1 MTGIEMNQ
9 EHEGKHYLVIGAS
22 SGIGES
28 VALELAALGANVT
41 MMARRT
47 EKMEAIRKRMLSGN
61 HAYYGFDVSRIDKIS
76 GMVAQIL
83 EERKNVNG
91 LVYAA
96 GIGDTMRLRDLTYER
111 LHHVMRV
118 NFYPFV
124 EFVRALV
131 TRKPRKDAMHIVAIS
146 SLASVSSDRYFTPY
160 SASKAAMDASVRCLA
175 RELVARNTTINSIRP
190 AFVDVERTHSLD
202 EITEKS
208 LNQQIIDNG
217 YQPLGLIP
225 PRDIARAVAYLLS
238 NATNY
243 ITGTTIF
250 FNGGA
255 AC

>member
-1 MTGIEMNQ
+1 MNQ
-9 EHEGKHYLVIGAS
+9 EHEGKHYLVVGAS

-28 VALELAALGANVT
+28 IALELAALGANVT

-47 EKMEAIRKRMLSGN
+47 EKMEAIRKRMPSGN
-61 HAYYGFDVSRIDKIS
+61 HAYYGFDVSRIDEIS
-76 GMVAQIL
+76 GMVARIL

-91 LVYAA
+91 FVYAA

-111 LHHVMRV
+111 LHHVMQV

-160 SASKAAMDASVRCLA
+160 SASKAAMDAAVRCLA
-175 RELVARNTTINSIRP
+175 RELVTRNVTINSIRP
-190 AFVDVERTHSLD
+190 AIVDVERMRAALD
-202 EITEKS
+202 DITDGG

-217 YQPLGLIP
+217 FQPLGLIP
-225 PRDIARAVAYLLS
+225 PKDIAKATAYFLS
-238 NATNY
+238 DAAQD
-243 ITGTTIF
+243 ITGTSMF

>member
-1 MTGIEMNQ
+1 MSR

-22 SGIGES
+22 SGIGENI
-28 VALELAALGANVT
+28 AIELASLGANVT

-47 EKMEAIRKRMLSGN
+47 EKMNAIQEKMPTGN
-61 HAYYGFDVSRIDKIS
+61 HVSYGFDVSKIS
-76 GMVAQIL
+76 EISSMVARIL
-83 EERKNVNG
+83 EERGKMDG
-91 LVYAA
+91 CVYAA

-111 LHHVMRV
+111 LHQVMLV

-131 TRKPRKDAMHIVAIS
+131 IQKPRKDAMRIVAIS
-146 SLASVSSDRYFTPY
+146 SMASVSSDRYFTPY
-160 SASKAAMDASVRCLA
+160 SASKAAMDAAVRCLA

-190 AFVDVERTHSLD
+190 AFVDVERTRSMD
-202 EITEKS
+202 EITES
-208 LNQQIIDNG
+208 GLNQQIIDNG

-225 PRDIARAVAYLLS
+225 ARDIARATGYLLS
-238 NATNY
+238 DAASY
-243 ITGTTIF
+243 ITGTTMF

>member
-1 MTGIEMNQ
+1 MNQ
-9 EHEGKHYLVIGAS
+9 EHEGKHYLVVGAS

-28 VALELAALGANVT
+28 IALELAALGANVT

-47 EKMEAIRKRMLSGN
+47 EKMEAIRKKMLSGN
-61 HAYYGFDVSRIDKIS
+61 HAYYGFDVSHIDEIS
-76 GMVAQIL
+76 SMVAQIL

-111 LHHVMRV
+111 LHHVMQV

-131 TRKPRKDAMHIVAIS
+131 TQKPRKDTMHIVAIS

-160 SASKAAMDASVRCLA
+160 SASKAAMDAAVRCLA
-175 RELVARNTTINSIRP
+175 RELVTRNVTINSIRP
-190 AFVDVERTHSLD
+190 AIVDVERMRAALD
-202 EITEKS
+202 DITDGG

-217 YQPLGLIP
+217 FQPLGLIP
-225 PRDIARAVAYLLS
+225 PGDIAKATAYLLS
-238 NATNY
+238 DAAKY
-243 ITGTTIF
+243 ITGTSMF

-255 AC
+255 TC